1 MARIPE
7 AEIERLKGEVSLARL
22 VEAKGIAL
30 ARHGADLVGRCPF
43 HEDKTPSLVV
53 SPRKNLWHCLGA
65 CQTGGSV
72 IDWVMR
78 TEGLSFRHA
87 VDFLRDGAPSIGSTI
102 VKRSTV
108 PKLPAPVSIGADD
121 QALLNQVVGFY
132 HSTLKASPEALR
144 YLQRRDLVHPELVDR
159 FRLGFANRTL
169 GVRLPNKNRKTGAVL
184 RERLTKIGILRES
197 GHEHFNGCVVV
208 PILDEAGNVTE
219 VYGRKI
225 TENLKPGLP
234 IHLYLPGPHRGVWNG
249 EVLAAAKEIIVCEA
263 LIDAMT
269 FWCAG
274 YRNVT
279 AAYGIE
285 GFTDEILAAFKRY
298 KTERVLIAYDRDDA
312 GERAAEKL
320 AVKLIAEGIECWR
333 IHFPK
338 GVDANEYALKVQP
351 AVKSLGVA
359 IRKALWLGKGKEPER
374 SEPLPVE
381 APPAVPEVEAPLPT
395 RAQASAPSS
404 LAADL
409 AAKEKTS
416 EAIEAPSVEH
426 VTVAAAPIEDE
437 PLAVSPVPAAPSA
450 QAAAEVKENE
460 ILLAFGSENNA
471 RRYRIRG
478 LAKNLS
484 YELLKVNVLASRGDA
499 FHVDTIDLYAA
510 KQRAAYVAQA
520 AAELHV
526 KDEIVKAD
534 LGRVLLKLEELQEQA
549 IKKATAPKEPLA
561 VKMEEAE
568 REAALDL
575 LRSTDLL
582 ARVLADLEA
591 CGLVGE
597 KTNKLVGY
605 LAAVSRKLDSPL
617 AVLVQSSSA
626 AGKSTL
632 MEAVLAFVPEED
644 RVQYSA
650 MTGQSLFYLGTQDL
664 KHKVL
669 AIAEEEGAAR
679 AAYALKLLSSE
690 GELTIASTG
699 KDPAT
704 GNLVTQ
710 EYRVEGPVM
719 LFTTTTAMEVDEEL
733 KNRCLVLGVDE
744 SREQTQA
751 IHRRQRDKRTL
762 EGLLRKAR
770 REELTKLHQNAQR
783 LLRPLDVLN
792 PYAQLLT
799 FPDQATRTR
808 RDHEKY
814 LTLIDTIALLHQS
827 QREVRVT
834 ERDGE
839 RVEYIEATAADVR
852 LANELAHD
860 VLGRSL
866 DELPPQTRRLL
877 LLVEHHVGA
886 ECKRQSI
893 ARAAYRF
900 SRRALRE
907 AIGWGDTQLKLHL
920 GRLVDLEYLVAHRAS
935 HGAHEYELVY
945 DGGGG
950 DGAPY
955 VPGLIDAAVLDATT
969 TTNRSG
975 INAERSAPGRGPV
988 GPWSG
993 GGRVADIAVSTC
1005 EMGGFGEIALPS
1017 AKTRFLDEKIEDA
1030 VVPLGAARR
1039 A

>member
-7 AEIERLKGEVSLARL
+7 AEIERLKSQVSLARL

-43 HEDKTPSLVV
+43 HEDRTPSLVV
-53 SPRKNLWHCLGA
+53 SPKKNLWHCLGA
-65 CQTGGSV
+65 CQAGGSV

-87 VDFLRDGAPSIGSTI
+87 VDFLRDGAPSVGSAI
-102 VKRSTV
+102 VRRSTV

-121 QALLNQVVGFY
+121 QALLNQVVDFY
-132 HSTLKASPEALR
+132 HATLKASPEALA
-144 YLQRRDLVHPELVDR
+144 YLQRRGLVHPELVDR
-159 FRLGFANRTL
+159 FRLGFANRSL
-169 GVRLPNKNRKTGAVL
+169 GMRLPNKNRKTGAVL
-184 RERLTKIGILRES
+184 RERLTKIGILRDS

-208 PILDEAGNVTE
+208 PIVDEAGNVLE
-219 VYGRKI
+219 AYGRKI
-225 TENLKPGLP
+225 TEGLKPGIPL
-234 IHLYLPGPHRGVWNG
+234 HLYLPGPHRGVWN
-249 EVLAAAKEIIVCEA
+249 EPALAATKEIVICEA

-285 GFTDEILAAFKRY
+285 GFTDEILAAFKRHR
-298 KTERVLIAYDRDDA
+298 TERVLIAYDRDDA

-320 AVKLIAEGIECWR
+320 AAKLIAEGIECWR

-338 GVDANEYALKVQP
+338 GMDANEYALKVRP

-374 SEPLPVE
+374 SQVEPVE
-381 APPAVPEVEAPLPT
+381 APPAMPEVLAPLPT

-416 EAIEAPSVEH
+416 EAPEPSVEH
-426 VTVAAAPIEDE
+426 VTAAPPPMDE
-437 PLAVSPVPAAPSA
+437 PLAASPVPPAPSA
-450 QAAAEVKENE
+450 EAAAQVKENE
-460 ILLAFGSENNA
+460 ILLAFGD

-499 FHVDTIDLYAA
+499 FHVDTIDLYSA
-510 KQRAAYVAQA
+510 KQRAAYIAQA
-520 AAELHV
+520 AAELHL

-534 LGRVLLKLEELQEQA
+534 LGRVLLTLEELQEGA
-549 IKKATAPKEPLA
+549 IKKATAPKAPAA
-561 VKMEEAE
+561 VSMEEHE
-568 REAALDL
+568 REAALEL
-575 LRSTDLL
+575 LRSADLL
-582 ARVLADLEA
+582 ERVLADLEA

-597 KTNKLVGY
+597 RTNKLVGY

-632 MEAVLAFVPEED
+632 MEAVLAFVPQED

-719 LFTTTTAMEVDEEL
+719 LFTTTTAADVDEEL

-751 IHRRQRDKRTL
+751 IHRLQRDKRTL

-814 LTLIDTIALLHQS
+814 LTLIDTIALLHQY
-827 QREVRVT
+827 QRQVQVT
-834 ERDGE
+834 ERGGE
-839 RVEYIEATAADVR
+839 RVEYIEATAADVK

-877 LLVEHHVGA
+877 LLVERHVGG
-886 ECKRQSI
+886 ECERQSI
-893 ARAAYRF
+893 ARAVYRF

-920 GRLVDLEYLVAHRAS
+920 GRLVDLEYLLAHRGS
-935 HGAHEYELVY
+935 HGAHEYELLY

-950 DGAPY
+950 DGKPY
-955 VPGLIDAAVLDATT
+955 VPGLIDAAALEAAITAA
-969 TTNRSG
+969 NRSG
-975 INAERSAPGRGPV
+975 LNADRSAPGRGPV

-993 GGRVADIAVSTC
+993 GGRAGGIAQDARESDLS
-1005 EMGGFGEIALPS
+1005 GESAS
-1017 AKTRFLDEKIEDA
+1017 EVAKTRFLDDEEEKL
-1030 VVPLGAARR
+1030 VVPLAAARR

>member
-7 AEIERLKGEVSLARL
+7 AEIERLKSEVSLARL

-30 ARHGADLVGRCPF
+30 AKHGADLVGRCPF
-43 HEDKTPSLVV
+43 HEDRTPSLVV
-53 SPRKNLWHCLGA
+53 SPKKNLWHCLGA
-65 CQTGGSV
+65 CQAGGSV

-87 VDFLRDGAPSIGSTI
+87 CEFLRDGAPSLAVGRI

-121 QALLNQVVGFY
+121 QVLLNQVVDFY
-132 HSTLKASPEALR
+132 HATLKASPEALR
-144 YLQRRDLVHPELVDR
+144 YLERRGLVHPELVDR
-159 FRLGFANRTL
+159 FRLGFANRSL
-169 GVRLPNKNRKTGAVL
+169 GVRLPANNRKTGAVL
-184 RERLTKIGILRES
+184 RERLTRIGILRDS

-208 PILDEAGNVTE
+208 PILDETGNVLE
-219 VYGRKI
+219 AYGRKI
-225 TENLKPGLP
+225 TEGLKPGIPL
-234 IHLYLPGPHRGVWNG
+234 HLYLPGPHRGVWN
-249 EVLAAAKEIIVCEA
+249 EVALACSKEIIVCEA
-263 LIDAMT
+263 LIDAMA

-285 GFTDEILAAFKRY
+285 GFTDEILDAFKRHN
-298 KTERVLIAYDRDDA
+298 TERVLIAYDRDDA

-320 AVKLIAEGIECWR
+320 AAKLIGEGIECWR

-338 GVDANEYALKVQP
+338 GMDANEYTLKVQP

-374 SEPLPVE
+374 SQLEPVQALP
-381 APPAVPEVEAPLPT
+381 AMPEVLAPLPT

-409 AAKEKTS
+409 AAKEKP
-416 EAIEAPSVEH
+416 EERLEAPRVEDLALPA
-426 VTVAAAPIEDE
+426 TQDDAAM
-437 PLAVSPVPAAPSA
+437 PLESPVPAAPSA
-450 QAAAEVKENE
+450 QTVAEVKENE
-460 ILLAFGSENNA
+460 ILLAFGD
-471 RRYRIRG
+471 RRYRVRG

-484 YELLKVNVLASRGDA
+484 YDLLKVNLLASRGDA
-499 FHVDTIDLYAA
+499 FHVDTIDLYSA
-510 KQRAAYVAQA
+510 KQRTAYIVQA
-520 AAELHV
+520 AAELHL

-549 IKKATAPKEPLA
+549 IKKATAPKESAA

-568 REAALDL
+568 REAALEL
-575 LRSTDLL
+575 LRSADLL

-719 LFTTTTAMEVDEEL
+719 LFTTTTAIEVDEEL

-751 IHRRQRDKRTL
+751 IHRLQRDKRTL
-762 EGLLRKAR
+762 DGLFRKAR
-770 REELTKLHQNAQR
+770 REELTTLHQNAQR

-814 LTLIDTIALLHQS
+814 LTLIDTIALVHQY
-827 QREVRVT
+827 QRQVQVT

-852 LANELAHD
+852 LANDLAHD

-877 LLVEHHVGA
+877 LLLERHVGA

-893 ARAAYRF
+893 APAAYRF
-900 SRRALRE
+900 SRRVLRE

-920 GRLVDLEYLVAHRAS
+920 GRLVDLEYLVAHRGA
-935 HGAHEYELVY
+935 HGAHEYELLY
-945 DGGGG
+945 DGGGA
-950 DGAPY
+950 DGEPY
-955 VPGLIDAAVLDATT
+955 VPGLIDATALEAAITAA
-969 TTNRSG
+969 NRSELN
-975 INAERSAPGRGPV
+975 IDRSAIGRGPA

-993 GGRVADIAVSTC
+993 GGRAAEIGVSGS
-1005 EMGGFGEIALPS
+1005 EIGVFGEIALPS
-1017 AKTRFLDEKIEDA
+1017 AKTRFLDEEDQER
-1030 VVPLGAARR
+1030 VVPLAAARR